1 MLKFMLVTSASLN
14 AFLMSSLILSPEKAE
29 THVAE
34 AGTAYVVVSDQL
46 KKVIGPQSRELMWS
60 KYCPHITGNLVA
72 FNSMSRKVQSQ
83 EILNDIPLNVESA
96 YRYDAQLSV
105 ECSPFDI
112 RCYKF
117 DNLAIEQKKSLIPKL

>member
-1 MLKFMLVTSASLN
+1 MIKSMFIVSASLN
-14 AFLMSSLILSPEKAE
+14 AVLMSALIMYPETPE

-34 AGTAYVVVSDQL
+34 AGTAYLVVSDQL

-60 KYCPHITGNLVA
+60 KYCPHITGSLVA
-72 FNSMSRKVQSQ
+72 FNSTSRKVMSE
-83 EILNDIPLNVESA
+83 EILDDIPLSVESA

-112 RCYKF
+112 SCYRF

>member
-1 MLKFMLVTSASLN
+1 MLKFMLVMSVSLN
-14 AFLMSSLILSPEKAE
+14 AVLMSALVMSPEKAE

-34 AGTAYVVVSDQL
+34 AGTAYLVVTDQL

-72 FNSMSRKVQSQ
+72 FNSTSRKVQSE
-83 EILNDIPLNVESA
+83 EIVDDTPLRIESA

-105 ECSPFDI
+105 ECSPFDLN
-112 RCYKF
+112 CYRF
-117 DNLAIEQKKSLIPKL
+117 DNLAVQQKKSLIPKL